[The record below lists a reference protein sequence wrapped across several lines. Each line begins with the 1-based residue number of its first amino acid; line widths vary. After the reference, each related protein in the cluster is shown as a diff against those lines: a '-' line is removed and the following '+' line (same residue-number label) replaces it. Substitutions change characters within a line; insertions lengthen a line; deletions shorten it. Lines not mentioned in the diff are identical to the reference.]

1 MVRKAPGSPV
11 RSRGAEHASV
21 PVVARGTMDFDV
33 VTLGV
38 IAGLSGILSTLS
50 RLAVVWLRSRH
61 PRRARMTVG
70 GVQVD
75 LDLSNPKE
83 AAEYLRHLQER
94 TPGG

>member
-1 MVRKAPGSPV
+1 
-11 RSRGAEHASV
+11 
-21 PVVARGTMDFDV
+21 MDFDV
-33 VTLGV
+33 VTLGA
-38 IAGLSGILSTLS
+38 IAGLGGILSTLS
-50 RLAVVWLRSRH
+50 RLAVAWLRSRH

-83 AAEYLRHLQER
+83 AAEYLKHLQER